1 MHWPE
6 WKSEK
11 KAIGTHFVKRSAFKN
26 KSEKRF
32 SFQQP
37 FKFVFATLVHIYLKR
52 KSNKIHPFFFH
63 ISQKLKIAK
72 ILGMHFLLW
81 RKIRP
86 KFDSHPCE
94 VNLSVFVCVYF
105 FSIVSCHKAPL
116 IYQLAMGCVQYSHY
130 KSCFTA
136 FRR

>member
-1 MHWPE
+1 MTELTSFSLLFRTNSPVSSANILSNCNYKNGRE
-6 WKSEK
+6 CTGK
-11 KAIGTHFVKRSAFKN
+11 KNAKMNGKCTGRNGKAKIKMAIGTHFVQRSAFKN

-72 ILGMHFLLW
+72 ILGMHFLLR

-86 KFDSHPCE
+86 KFDSH
-94 VNLSVFVCVYF
+94 
-105 FSIVSCHKAPL
+105 
-116 IYQLAMGCVQYSHY
+116 
-130 KSCFTA
+130 
-136 FRR
+136 